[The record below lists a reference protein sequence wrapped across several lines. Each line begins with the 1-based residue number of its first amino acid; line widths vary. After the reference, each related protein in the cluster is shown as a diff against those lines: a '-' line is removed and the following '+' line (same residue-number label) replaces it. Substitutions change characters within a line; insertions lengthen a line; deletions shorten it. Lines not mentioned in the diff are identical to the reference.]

1 VTPAEFIRARLDEDE
16 VAARAA
22 TPGPWRHDPGKEW
35 IGDPKLLEMA
45 RRGVQ
50 TFAGEEF
57 VGAGARPEVACI
69 AATGPGDDPQSMA
82 DAAHIAR
89 HDPARALRQVAALR
103 AMVDKDEGA
112 ASEYG
117 DGSELSGYGDTGYT
131 VWRAHF
137 TMCTLAAIWS
147 DHPDYDP
154 AWQPT
159 P

>member
-1 VTPAEFIRARLDEDE
+1 VTPAEFIRARLNEDE

-89 HDPARALRQVAALR
+89 HDPARVLREVAALR
-103 AMVDKDEGA
+103 ALVDMAERYA
-112 ASEYG
+112 A
-117 DGSELSGYGDTGYT
+117 DP
-131 VWRAHF
+131 AHDDPDYANGREAAGEDAVRHV
-137 TMCTLAAIWS
+137 AAIWS
-147 DHPDYDP
+147 DHEDYDP
-154 AWQPT
+154 AWKPT

>member
-16 VAARAA
+16 AAARAA
-22 TPGPWRHDPGKEW
+22 TSGPWWHDSGKEW
-35 IGDPKLLEMA
+35 IGDPMLLEMA

-57 VGAGARPEVACI
+57 VGAGEAEVTCI

-89 HDPARALRQVAALR
+89 HDPARALRQVEALR
-103 AMVDKDEGA
+103 VLVTMLDNDGWIVAGDVDGA
-112 ASEYG
+112 LAS
-117 DGSELSGYGDTGYT
+117 
-131 VWRAHF
+131 
-137 TMCTLAAIWS
+137 IWS
-147 DHPDYDP
+147 DHEDYDP
-154 AWQPT
+154 AWKPT